1 MGIQEN
7 VTLPETLIIPEGI
20 TAIQDS
26 SFTEY
31 CGGDF
36 SIVLPSSLE
45 YIGEGAFCDCSSL
58 VSITLNSGLLD
69 IGALAFA
76 GTSITSLVI
85 PASVTTIG
93 SCIIEG
99 CASLTKVYIAH
110 DDIAVLENIEELA
123 FYNEGTSFYFKD
135 SEGNVRGTL
144 GDISS
149 YCPLGDISYGIT
161 EEQWENIIGE

>member
-1 MGIQEN
+1 M
-7 VTLPETLIIPEGI
+7 
-20 TAIQDS
+20 
-26 SFTEY
+26 
-31 CGGDF
+31 
-36 SIVLPSSLE
+36 
-45 YIGEGAFCDCSSL
+45 
-58 VSITLNSGLLD
+58 
-69 IGALAFA
+69 AFA

-93 SCIIEG
+93 ASIIEG

-135 SEGNVRGTL
+135 SEGNVGETL

-149 YCPLGDISYGIT
+149 YCPLGDISYDIT